1 LVRPQS
7 VIVEVSDFGQG
18 VEAAAMGVAGEI
30 LKLLQF
36 TKDSEIGVCA
46 EDALQLG

>member
-1 LVRPQS
+1 MFRSLVLPPRAGS
-7 VIVEVSDFGQG
+7 
-18 VEAAAMGVAGEI
+18 AGEI

-36 TKDSEIGVCA
+36 TEDSEIGVCA